1 MPPGVQN
8 PGSGRVSRAPPGPS
22 SPLLEWGHARW
33 INGELLPDPT
43 APAVRVTDHG
53 LTVGDGVFE
62 AIKVV
67 DGLPFALTRHLER
80 LARSAR
86 GLGLPEVDDAAVRR
100 GVAAVLDGQDLPLGR
115 IRITYTGGPAPL
127 GSGRGDA
134 PPTLV
139 VVADTMGEW
148 PATTAVATVPWPRNE
163 RGALAGLK
171 TTSYAEN
178 VVALAKAQER
188 GASEAIF
195 ANTAGHLCEGTGSN
209 VFYVVDGELR
219 TPTLASGCLAGITRA
234 LVLEWYGGTE
244 VDEPLDVVDRASEVF
259 LVSTTRDVQGVSPL
273 GRPRAARP
281 GPGHHQGRR
290 AVAAAGARAAGDCEP
305 AEQVVARAPSRSRW
319 VSSVPAGTAASVR
332 TRKRCISS
340 VGASAISLPAGDR
353 NSSTSTPRPAS
364 STPGQT
370 WTSPR
375 PAGSESPSRRR
386 RRGTPS
392 TGRRR
397 PRSGT

>member
-1 MPPGVQN
+1 M
-8 PGSGRVSRAPPGPS
+8 RV
-22 SPLLEWGHARW
+22 W
-33 INGELLPDPT
+33 INGELLSDPT

-86 GLGLPEVDDAAVRR
+86 GLGLPDVDDDAVRR
-100 GVAAVLDGQDLPLGR
+100 GVAAVLADQELPLGR
-115 IRITYTGGPAPL
+115 IRITYTDGPSPL

-134 PPTLV
+134 APTLI
-139 VVADTMGEW
+139 VVADSMKASS
-148 PATTAVATVPWPRNE
+148 PTTAVATVPWPRNE

-178 VVALAKAQER
+178 VIALARAHER

-195 ANTAGHLCEGTGSN
+195 TNLAGNLCEGTGSN

-244 VDEPLDVVDRASEVF
+244 IDEPIEVVDRASEIF
-259 LVSTTRDVQGVSPL
+259 LVSTTRDVQGVSRWDDRELP
-273 GRPRAARP
+273 AP
-281 GPGHHQGRR
+281 GPVTTK
-290 AVAAAGARAAGDCEP
+290 VAELWRQRE
-305 AEQVVARAPSRSRW
+305 
-319 VSSVPAGTAASVR
+319 
-332 TRKRCISS
+332 
-340 VGASAISLPAGDR
+340 
-353 NSSTSTPRPAS
+353 
-364 STPGQT
+364 
-370 WTSPR
+370 
-375 PAGSESPSRRR
+375 SELL
-386 RRGTPS
+386 GL
-392 TGRRR
+392 
-397 PRSGT
+397 